1 MLYYKL
7 IFYKKSISVMNYSNY
22 FYFKNINSKL
32 IILLSV
38 LGLLPFIFGLIDL
51 LLNKD
56 NLFFVINLPKYYGSI
71 ILTFL
76 GAVYWGIILNDSH
89 KHLISD
95 KVKTYIIC
103 WSIVPSLWSNLI
115 LIFNHNITI
124 IVLAICY
131 IIVQFVDEFV
141 IKYFKI
147 PIWYLFLRRLLT
159 IIVILILLFSYF
171 LVMNF

>member
-1 MLYYKL
+1 
-7 IFYKKSISVMNYSNY
+7 MNFLNN
-22 FYFKNINSKL
+22 FYFKNRNSKL

-38 LGLLPFIFGLIDL
+38 FGLLPFFFGLIDL

-89 KHLISD
+89 KNLIPE
-95 KVKTYIIC
+95 KVKTYIIS
-103 WSIVPSLWSNLI
+103 WSIIPSLWSSLI

-124 IVLAICY
+124 IILAICF
-131 IIVQFVDEFV
+131 IIVQFVDEFI
-141 IKYFKI
+141 IKYLKF

-171 LVMNF
+171 LVISVY

>member
-1 MLYYKL
+1 
-7 IFYKKSISVMNYSNY
+7 MNFLNY
-22 FYFKNINSKL
+22 FYFQNRNSKL
-32 IILLSV
+32 IILLSI
-38 LGLLPFIFGLIDL
+38 LGLLPFLFGLIDL
-51 LLNKD
+51 FLNKD

-76 GAVYWGIILNDSH
+76 GAIYWGIILNDSH
-89 KHLISD
+89 KNLIPD

-103 WSIVPSLWSNLI
+103 WSIIPSLWSSLI

-124 IVLAICY
+124 IILAICY

-141 IKYFKI
+141 IKYFKF

-159 IIVILILLFSYF
+159 IMVILILIFSYF
-171 LVMNF
+171 LVMNV

>member
-1 MLYYKL
+1 
-7 IFYKKSISVMNYSNY
+7 MNFFNY
-22 FYFKNINSKL
+22 FYFKNKNSKL

-38 LGLLPFIFGLIDL
+38 LGLLPFFFGLIDL
-51 LLNKD
+51 FLNKD

-76 GAVYWGIILNDSH
+76 GAIYWGIILNDSH
-89 KHLISD
+89 KNLIPE
-95 KVKTYIIC
+95 KIKTYITY
-103 WSIVPSLWSNLI
+103 WSIIPSLWSSLI

-124 IVLAICY
+124 IILAICY

-141 IKYFKI
+141 IKYFKF

-159 IIVILILLFSYF
+159 IIVILILIFSYF
-171 LVMNF
+171 FVKDV

>member
-1 MLYYKL
+1 
-7 IFYKKSISVMNYSNY
+7 MNFSNF
-22 FYFKNINSKL
+22 FYFQNRNSKL
-32 IILLSV
+32 IILLSI
-38 LGLLPFIFGLIDL
+38 LGLLPFFFGLIDL
-51 LLNKD
+51 LFNKN

-89 KHLISD
+89 KNLIPD
-95 KVKTYIIC
+95 KVKTFIIC
-103 WSIVPSLWSNLI
+103 WSIIPSLWSSLI
-115 LIFNHNITI
+115 LIYNHNITI

-141 IKYFKI
+141 IKYFKF

-159 IIVILILLFSYF
+159 IIVILILIFAYL
-171 LVMNF
+171 LAMNV

>member
-1 MLYYKL
+1 
-7 IFYKKSISVMNYSNY
+7 MNFLNY
-22 FYFKNINSKL
+22 FYFQNRNSKI

-38 LGLLPFIFGLIDL
+38 LGLLPFFFGLIDL

-76 GAVYWGIILNDSH
+76 GAVYWGIILNDSN
-89 KHLISD
+89 KNLIPD

-141 IKYFKI
+141 IKYFKF

-159 IIVILILLFSYF
+159 IIVILILLFSYS
-171 LVMNF
+171 LVVNV

>member
-1 MLYYKL
+1 M
-7 IFYKKSISVMNYSNY
+7 
-22 FYFKNINSKL
+22 
-32 IILLSV
+32 
-38 LGLLPFIFGLIDL
+38 LPFFFGLIDL

-89 KHLISD
+89 KNLITE

-103 WSIVPSLWSNLI
+103 WSIIPSLWSGLI

-124 IVLAICY
+124 IILALCF
-131 IIVQFVDEFV
+131 IIVQFVDEFI
-141 IKYFKI
+141 IKYFKF

-159 IIVILILLFSYF
+159 IIVISILIFSYF
-171 LVMNF
+171 LVRKI

>member
-1 MLYYKL
+1 
-7 IFYKKSISVMNYSNY
+7 MNFLNY
-22 FYFKNINSKL
+22 FYFQNRNSKI
-32 IILLSV
+32 IILLSI
-38 LGLLPFIFGLIDL
+38 LGLLPFFFGLIDL
-51 LLNKD
+51 LLNKN

-76 GAVYWGIILNDSH
+76 GAVYWGIILNDSN
-89 KHLISD
+89 KNLIPD

-141 IKYFKI
+141 VKYFKF

-159 IIVILILLFSYF
+159 IIVTLILLFSYF
-171 LVMNF
+171 LVMDV